1 MRIWLA
7 FLLSSFVATPV
18 WAELADIAPYLP
30 ENADIVLSI
39 NCEKVLAA
47 EATKL
52 LLGDQKLVPLL
63 QQLDQEK
70 VKKSQV
76 KPNPPETYFAVEQMS
91 AARHV
96 TLSLQ
101 IFDASAALVEG
112 TFDPGQLA
120 REAREF
126 AEKHK
131 RDFSTEK
138 VADKEIVRVGRF
150 AFCVVNKSLL
160 AISDSPAP
168 GSKEGGFLSAS
179 PGAAEKVLKQILTH
193 AAENTKSKLNAI
205 LTAQI
210 GKVSPETP
218 IVVLMGVPGP
228 ENPAMVSTV
237 HFAGK
242 DLQFRS
248 ETTYPDLEKAKT
260 GEADVREGVQ
270 SLIKELGDAA
280 VTKAVR
286 AAKIER
292 RDKQVIVE
300 GLVPAVDLKPSLWK
314 LLQL

>member
-1 MRIWLA
+1 MRTLLA
-7 FLLSSFVATPV
+7 FILSIFIVNPA
-18 WAELADIAPYLP
+18 WAELTDVAAYLP
-30 ENADIVLSI
+30 EDSDIVISI

-47 EATKL
+47 EATKV

-63 QQLDQEK
+63 QQLDQEQS
-70 VKKSQV
+70 KKSGG

-91 AARHV
+91 AGKHV

-112 TFDPGQLA
+112 NFDAMQFA

-126 AEKHK
+126 AEKNK
-131 RDFSTEK
+131 RDFTTEK
-138 VADKEIVRVGRF
+138 VGDKEIVRIGKF

-160 AISDSPAP
+160 AISDSPPP

-179 PGAAEKVLKQILTH
+179 PGAAEKVLKQVLAH
-193 AAENTKSKLNAI
+193 AAENTKAKLNPI
-205 LTAQI
+205 MTAQI

-218 IVVLMGVPGP
+218 FVALLGVTGA

-237 HFAGK
+237 RFAGN
-242 DLQFRS
+242 DLKFRL
-248 ETTYPDLEKAKT
+248 ETTYADAEKAKT
-260 GEADVREGVQ
+260 GEVDVREGVQ

-280 VTKAVR
+280 VTKAVQ

-300 GLVPAVDLKPSLWK
+300 ALIPAVDLKPSFWK